1 MSVLP
6 IAMQSC
12 EHVLEIPLNDG
23 SGRVMCVGVPVQWR
37 SGLDDDGKRVV
48 IEKFRASFLEQGASD
63 VVRIGLCDCYTAGLP
78 EAPDDKKD
86 DNAKAEGSK
95 KDDKPKT
102 EGKKKDDKPKTR
114 GDKKDD

>member
-23 SGRVMCVGVPVQWR
+23 SGRVMCVGVPVQWW

-63 VVRIGLCDCYTAGLP
+63 VVRIGLCDCYTTMPRPRARRRTTSLRPRARRRMTSPRPGAIRRTTDLP
-78 EAPDDKKD
+78 
-86 DNAKAEGSK
+86 GSEL
-95 KDDKPKT
+95 DTMD
-102 EGKKKDDKPKTR
+102 
-114 GDKKDD
+114 